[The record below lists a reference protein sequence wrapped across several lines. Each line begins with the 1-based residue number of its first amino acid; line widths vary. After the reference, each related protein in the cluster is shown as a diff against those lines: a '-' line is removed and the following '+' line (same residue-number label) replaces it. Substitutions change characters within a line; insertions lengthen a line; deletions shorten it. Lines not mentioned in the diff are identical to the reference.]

1 MLETST
7 AMQDTVAA
15 SEDGTHTPTSRFV
28 LRRATLAD
36 ARAITNLV
44 NYWYRR
50 NGDLLP
56 RSLDDV
62 CESIRS
68 WVVVEDN
75 GEVIACGALVI
86 LGPELAEVRSLAVKP
101 GHEGNGLGRRIVLQ
115 LLEDAKALGVPTV
128 FTLTKAVG
136 FFEKL
141 GFQITDKERFPRK
154 VWRDC
159 VHCPKLPVCD
169 EVAMAVKVGD

>member
-1 MLETST
+1 MLETS
-7 AMQDTVAA
+7 VAA
-15 SEDGTHTPTSRFV
+15 QDLTAVRDEPHTRDSEFT
-28 LRRATLAD
+28 LRHATLAD
-36 ARAITNLV
+36 APAITNLV
-44 NYWYRR
+44 NFWYRR
-50 NGDLLP
+50 TGDLLP

-68 WVVVEDN
+68 WVVVEND
-75 GEVIACGALVI
+75 GEVVACGALMI

-101 GHEGNGLGRRIVLQ
+101 EYQGHGLGRRIVLQ

-141 GFQITDKERFPRK
+141 GFQVTNTERFPRK

-169 EVAMAVKVGD
+169 EVAMVVEIGD

>member
-1 MLETST
+1 MLETNVV
-7 AMQDTVAA
+7 AQDTIAVN
-15 SEDGTHTPTSRFV
+15 EDGTHAPTSRFI

-36 ARAITNLV
+36 APTITDLV

-50 NGDLLP
+50 TGDLLP

-68 WVVVEDN
+68 WVVVEND
-75 GEVIACGALVI
+75 GEVVACGALMI

-101 GHEGNGLGRRIVLQ
+101 GYQGNGLGRRIVLQ
-115 LLEDAKALGVPTV
+115 LLEDARTLGVPTV

-141 GFQITDKERFPRK
+141 GFQVTDKERFPRK

-169 EVAMAVKVGD
+169 EVAMVVEIRD

>member
-1 MLETST
+1 MLEPSIV
-7 AMQDTVAA
+7 AQDTIAVQKGETHA
-15 SEDGTHTPTSRFV
+15 STSEFI
-28 LRRATLAD
+28 LRRAVLAD
-36 ARAITNLV
+36 APAITDLV

-50 NGDLLP
+50 TGDLLP

-68 WVVVEDN
+68 WVVVEND
-75 GEVIACGALVI
+75 GEVVACGALVI

-101 GHEGNGLGRRIVLQ
+101 GYQGNGLGRQIVLQ
-115 LLEDAKALGVPTV
+115 LLEDAEDLGVPTV

-141 GFQITDKERFPRK
+141 GFRITDKERFPRK

-169 EVAMAVKVGD
+169 EVAMVVEVGD